1 MPSVFIYHLGVNF
14 QCGGILRSSW
24 CYLQH
29 HLRLWSVECFKR
41 GLQTAQPS
49 SYNRIAPVFTRV
61 SAYADKTAIF
71 DQNGQYT
78 YRELY
83 RLSHCLSQQIHRV
96 LKCLSGDLKEERIS
110 FLCPNDASYVVT
122 QWASWMSGAITV
134 PLSWKH
140 PSPELEYFIQDSQSC
155 LVIAEEGYA
164 ETVAPITKKLGIELL
179 VLPKLAVFASSK
191 DEGLEAGRAITEWKD
206 RGAMIIYTSGT
217 TGRPK
222 GVLSTHRNIQAMVTA
237 LVDEWEWK
245 KEDVILHVLPLH
257 HVHGV
262 VNKLLCPLWV
272 GAACVM
278 LPEFSPKKVW
288 EYFLKKRA
296 PHINVFM
303 AVPTIYCKLIE
314 YYEQN
319 FSQVHVQDFVRA
331 MCQQTI
337 RLMVSG
343 SSALPVPVME
353 RWREITGHT
362 LLERYGMTEIGMA
375 LSNPLKGVRVPG
387 SVGTPLPRV
396 EVQIG
401 TNNCIYAQGNWKE
414 TKITPGCKNKE
425 GELLVKGPAVF
436 REYWNKPQETREAF
450 TADGWFRTGDTAM
463 YKDGTY
469 WILGRTSV
477 DIIKSGGYKIS
488 ALEVERHLLVHPSIT
503 DVAVIGA
510 PDNTWGQRVIAVVK
524 LREGDIL
531 HLKDLKEWAREF
543 MAPYTIPAELI
554 LVEEIPRNAMGKI
567 NKKDLLKH
575 FFPK

>member
-222 GVLSTHRNIQAMVTA
+222 GVLSTHRNIQAM
-237 LVDEWEWK
+237 
-245 KEDVILHVLPLH
+245 
-257 HVHGV
+257 
-262 VNKLLCPLWV
+262 
-272 GAACVM
+272 
-278 LPEFSPKKVW
+278 VW